1 MRSAILAAAMSVAAV
16 QTADACRCVPPRLDA
31 SFANADVVL
40 HATLESV
47 EPRGDELALRFVAAA
62 PVWKPAVKD
71 TAITVLTAASTASC
85 GIEPRPGATYLVF
98 AARDG
103 DAEALRVHACDGTR
117 IWSAGDEAPPPD
129 FPDAPARFVAQQ
141 LDALAGMEVL
151 RAVAAG
157 APDAADPAN
166 EALVG
171 LLDLK
176 ALAHGG
182 TVPLRAAPRADAA
195 LLVTVDSYGGVE
207 SREVDY
213 EVAAAVVSARVDGW
227 SRVTLADGRAGWV
240 APEDAGTWFPYA
252 ELPVTRLAYL
262 NEHWSG
268 FVWPDPGAGLPA
280 RSARKDPAGRE
291 EYAVDVHEST
301 LVGGLP
307 WFRVSIL
314 AEDPCEGGSDRAELT
329 GWVPGYGA
337 DGQPSVWYWSR
348 GC

>member
-1 MRSAILAAAMSVAAV
+1 MRSALLIVVMSVAAAPA
-16 QTADACRCVPPRLDA
+16 ADACRCVPPRLDT

-40 HATLESV
+40 LGKLESV
-47 EPRGDELALRFVAAA
+47 EPRGEELALRFVAAA

-71 TAITVLTAASTASC
+71 TAITVLTARSTASC

-103 DAEALRVHACDGTR
+103 EADVLRVNTCDGTR
-117 IWSAGDEAPPPD
+117 VWSAGDEAPPPD
-129 FPDAPARFVAQQ
+129 FPDVPARSVTQQ
-141 LDALAGMEVL
+141 LDAMAGMEVL
-151 RAVAAG
+151 RAVAAN
-157 APDAADPAN
+157 APDAADPGN
-166 EALVG
+166 DTLVG

-182 TVPLRAAPRADAA
+182 TVPVHEAPRAAA
-195 LLVTVDSYGGVE
+195 ARLVDVRTYDDVV

-213 EVAAAVVSARVDGW
+213 EIAAAVVFARVDGW
-227 SRVTLADGRAGWV
+227 SRVRLADGRAGWV
-240 APEDAGTWFPYA
+240 AREDAGTWFPYE
-252 ELPVTRLAYL
+252 ELPVNRLAYL
-262 NEHWSG
+262 NGHWSG

-291 EYAVDVHEST
+291 EYTVDVHESMR
-301 LVGGLP
+301 VGGLP

-314 AEDPCEGGSDRAELT
+314 AEDPCEGGSDRAELS

-337 DGQPSVWYWSR
+337 DGEPSVWFWSR